1 MLLLYLIADPV
12 LVAEVVYAI
21 EEGWL
26 LLLALFGVG
35 AVQVEC
41 FCLLVTNGVRAR
53 IIEGVIVSRK
63 IVVVKGLLLRLGAI
77 GKFVPESF

>member
-12 LVAEVVYAI
+12 LVAEVVDAV

-26 LLLALFGVG
+26 LLLALFGIG

-41 FCLLVTNGVRAR
+41 FCLLVANGVRAR
-53 IIEGVIVSRK
+53 IIEGVIVSGK
-63 IVVVKGLLLRLGAI
+63 IVVVLSLI
-77 GKFVPESF
+77 HI